1 MTLHRRKF
9 LSAWGY
15 SAGAMLMPR
24 IADGSPN
31 EFRSLEPN
39 APTIQSIGAFHDVI
53 REEAQIQLKHH
64 IAQGLAD
71 SSTVWQVECP
81 ICMLQISVKPI

>member
-9 LSAWGY
+9 LSAGGY
-15 SAGAMLMPR
+15 SAGALLMSH

-39 APTIQSIGAFHDVI
+39 ASTIQPVSDFHNVI

-64 IAQGLAD
+64 IVQGLAD